1 MKNIIVCLMCFLSFA
16 VKAQISSEETRIEVV
31 SFNNERLSILKP
43 AGFILGYRQQT
54 PNAFIVE
61 LVPQGQSVH
70 NWQKMIT
77 LTGNRSSGASIE
89 GALDFVGGKYKNAC
103 PTTYSSKGLGFTP
116 SSSARGWVSCGNT
129 GQNSEQALIVMI
141 QGEGAIY
148 SVQWAER
155 GLKQEQK
162 MMLDEQKWMNKMI
175 ALKMNLSP
183 QSSK

>member
-1 MKNIIVCLMCFLSFA
+1 
-16 VKAQISSEETRIEVV
+16 
-31 SFNNERLSILKP
+31 
-43 AGFILGYRQQT
+43 
-54 PNAFIVE
+54 
-61 LVPQGQSVH
+61 
-70 NWQKMIT
+70 
-77 LTGNRSSGASIE
+77 
-89 GALDFVGGKYKNAC
+89 
-103 PTTYSSKGLGFTP
+103 
-116 SSSARGWVSCGNT
+116 
-129 GQNSEQALIVMI
+129 MI